1 LTKPYPGGLRIPHNI
16 EPAPGSNHY
25 SRFDTTCATP
35 PALSI
40 RDFIMEDNVI
50 VGLLNTGSG
59 VFFMVFCIPSMKR
72 KIKMKMTGSAFGFQ
86 KRLNR
91 KKIGMPSTSM
101 VPENFFHGLYSP

>member
-1 LTKPYPGGLRIPHNI
+1 V
-16 EPAPGSNHY
+16 
-25 SRFDTTCATP
+25 TP